1 MKRPAFEDLPFYE
14 RPDLTSYLIHL
25 TKNTKKEDGYS
36 AYDNLISI
44 LEKGKIWGSSRKSGF
59 IKGPNKAVCF
69 MDVPF
74 VSLKYVLNKDNT
86 DPSRPRYEPFGV
98 FITKEF
104 AYKRG
109 VRPVLYLSDA
119 ELRQLRIPREE
130 YWRVVRF
137 EPKGEGW
144 ISWMHEREWRSQGN
158 LELPKKIVGVLVKD
172 LKTAMKLQD
181 SLKKGQNKFCTL
193 PKTILPLSVVCQGLK
208 YLNES

>member
-14 RPDLTSYLIHL
+14 RPDLTPYLIHL

-44 LEKGKIWGSSRKSGF
+44 LERGKIWGSSRESGF

-98 FITKEF
+98 FITKKF
-104 AYKRG
+104 AYKRQKRG
-109 VRPVLYLSDA
+109 KAGSVPFRRRTQTASYSKG
-119 ELRQLRIPREE
+119 RI
-130 YWRVVRF
+130 
-137 EPKGEGW
+137 
-144 ISWMHEREWRSQGN
+144 
-158 LELPKKIVGVLVKD
+158 L
-172 LKTAMKLQD
+172 AC
-181 SLKKGQNKFCTL
+181 GQ
-193 PKTILPLSVVCQGLK
+193 I
-208 YLNES
+208 